1 MGGPYLLPLQTSG
14 EKNFKC
20 HLQESKPGA
29 KPSKSTSEFCLP
41 TPLAPA
47 PGANYILESLR
58 LSAYCWPICNFILL
72 MQ

>member
-29 KPSKSTSEFCLP
+29 KPSKSTLEFCLP

-47 PGANYILESLR
+47 PGANYLLESLR
-58 LSAYCWPICNFILL
+58 LSAYCWPI
-72 MQ
+72 